1 MRARHIVL
9 LGSMLLAA
17 SSSCVVSQVTAL
29 CTTTIVGDVVREIAG
44 DDVSVTVLLP
54 VGADPHAFQASPRD
68 AIAVEAADLVFL
80 SGAGLEGSLA
90 PLLQAA
96 RGRIVDLSSGLTLRQ
111 REAGAADPHPEEGG
125 VDPHVWFDP
134 RNVAAWSETIAQALA
149 EADPDRASLYRA
161 RANAYQKEIGELDL
175 WIRDRVATVPGE
187 ARHLVTDHETLGYF
201 AALYGFE
208 EIGTILPGYSTLSEP
223 SARDLAAIEDRI
235 RAAGVPCVF
244 VGTTIPSDLAEQVA
258 ADTGTRIVFLYT
270 GSLSEP
276 DGPAATYLD
285 LMRFDVEQIVR
296 GLTASS

>member
-1 MRARHIVL
+1 
-9 LGSMLLAA
+9 
-17 SSSCVVSQVTAL
+17 
-29 CTTTIVGDVVREIAG
+29 
-44 DDVSVTVLLP
+44 
-54 VGADPHAFQASPRD
+54 
-68 AIAVEAADLVFL
+68 
-80 SGAGLEGSLA
+80 
-90 PLLQAA
+90 
-96 RGRIVDLSSGLTLRQ
+96 
-111 REAGAADPHPEEGG
+111 

-161 RANAYQKEIGELDL
+161 RANAYQEEIDELDR
-175 WIRDRVATVPGE
+175 WIRDRVATVPE
-187 ARHLVTDHETLGYF
+187 EERRLVTDHEAFGYF

-223 SARDLAAIEDRI
+223 SARDLAALEDGI

-296 GLTASS
+296 GLTAAP

>member
-1 MRARHIVL
+1 MRVRHVVL
-9 LGSMLLAA
+9 LGSTFLAA
-17 SSSCVVSQVTAL
+17 LSLHVVSQITVL

-44 DDVSVTVLLP
+44 DDASVAVLMP

-96 RGRIVDLSSGLTLRQ
+96 RGRVVDLSSELTLRQ
-111 REAGAADPHPEEGG
+111 NLLPDEGG
-125 VDPHVWFDP
+125 FDPHVWFDP
-134 RNVAAWSETIAQALA
+134 RNVAAWSETIAQVLA
-149 EADPDRASLYRA
+149 MADPDHASMYRA
-161 RANAYQKEIGELDL
+161 RADVYQKEIGELDL
-175 WIRDRVATVPGE
+175 WIRDRVATVPE
-187 ARHLVTDHETLGYF
+187 DARRLVTDHEAFGYF
-201 AALYGFE
+201 ANLYGFE
-208 EIGTILPGYSTLSEP
+208 QTGTILPGYSTLSEP
-223 SARDLAAIEDRI
+223 SARELAALEDAI
-235 RAAGVPCVF
+235 RAAGVPCIF
-244 VGTTIPSDLAEQVA
+244 VGTTIPSDLSEQVA

-296 GLTASS
+296 GLTASP

>member
-1 MRARHIVL
+1 MRAWHVAVL
-9 LGSMLLAA
+9 GGTLLVLP
-17 SSSCVVSQVTAL
+17 SCSVPPQVTVL
-29 CTTTIVGDVVREIAG
+29 CTTTIVGDVVCEIAG

-54 VGADPHAFQASPRD
+54 AGADPHAFQASPRD

-80 SGAGLEGSLA
+80 SGAGLEGSLV

-96 RGRIVDLSSGLTLRQ
+96 RGRVVNLSSELTLR
-111 REAGAADPHPEEGG
+111 RNPHPEEGG

-149 EADPDRASLYRA
+149 ESDPDHASMYRA
-161 RANAYQKEIGELDL
+161 RADAYQKEIGELDL
-175 WIRDRVATVPGE
+175 WIRDRVATIPDE
-187 ARHLVTDHETLGYF
+187 ARRLVTDHEAFGYF
-201 AALYGFE
+201 ADLYGIE

-223 SARDLAAIEDRI
+223 SARELAALEDAI
-235 RAAGVPCVF
+235 RAAGVPCLF
-244 VGTTIPSDLAEQVA
+244 VGTTIPSDLSEQVA

-296 GLTASS
+296 GLTASP

>member
-1 MRARHIVL
+1 MRVKHMVL

-17 SSSCVVSQVTAL
+17 LSFHVASQVTVL
-29 CTTTIVGDVVREIAG
+29 CTTTIVGDVARQIAG
-44 DDVSVTVLLP
+44 DDASVTVLMP

-80 SGAGLEGSLA
+80 SGAGLEESLA

-96 RGRIVDLSSGLTLRQ
+96 RGRIVDLSSELALRQ
-111 REAGAADPHPEEGG
+111 HEARDTDEEGNF
-125 VDPHVWFDP
+125 DPHVWFDP
-134 RNVAAWSETIAQALA
+134 RNVAAWSETIARVLA
-149 EADPDRASLYRA
+149 EADPDHASTYRA
-161 RANAYQKEIGELDL
+161 RADAYQKEIGELDL
-175 WIRDRVATVPGE
+175 WIRDRVATIPNE
-187 ARHLVTDHETLGYF
+187 ARRLVTDHEAFGYF
-201 AALYGFE
+201 ADLYGIE

-223 SARDLAAIEDRI
+223 SARELAALEDAI
-235 RAAGVPCVF
+235 RAAGVPCLF

-296 GLTASS
+296 GLTASP

>member
-134 RNVAAWSETIAQALA
+134 RNVAAWSETIAKALA
-149 EADPDRASLYRA
+149 EADPDHASMYRA
-161 RANAYQKEIGELDL
+161 RADAYQKEIGELDR
-175 WIRDRVATVPGE
+175 WIRDRVATVPEE
-187 ARHLVTDHETLGYF
+187 ARRLVTDHEAFGYF
-201 AALYGFE
+201 ANLYGFE
-208 EIGTILPGYSTLSEP
+208 QTGTILPGYSTLSEP
-223 SARDLAAIEDRI
+223 SARELAALEDAI
-235 RAAGVPCVF
+235 RAAGVPCIF
-244 VGTTIPSDLAEQVA
+244 VGTTIPSDLSEQVA

-285 LMRFDVEQIVR
+285 LMRFDVEQIVS
-296 GLTASS
+296 GLTASP

>member
-1 MRARHIVL
+1 MRVRHVVL

-17 SSSCVVSQVTAL
+17 LSLHVVSQITVL
-29 CTTTIVGDVVREIAG
+29 CTTTIVGDVAREIAG
-44 DDVSVTVLLP
+44 DDASVTVLMP

-68 AIAVEAADLVFL
+68 AIAVEGADLVFL

-96 RGRIVDLSSGLTLRQ
+96 RGRVVDLSSELALRQ
-111 REAGAADPHPEEGG
+111 NPLPGEGG
-125 VDPHVWFDP
+125 FDPHVWFDP
-134 RNVAAWSETIAQALA
+134 RNVAAWSETIARVLA
-149 EADPDRASLYRA
+149 EADPDHASMYRVRAD
-161 RANAYQKEIGELDL
+161 AYQKEIGELDL
-175 WIRDRVATVPGE
+175 WIHDRVATIPEE
-187 ARHLVTDHETLGYF
+187 ARRLVTDHEAFGYF
-201 AALYGFE
+201 ADLYGIE

-223 SARDLAAIEDRI
+223 SARELAALEDAI
-235 RAAGVPCVF
+235 RAAGVPCIF

-276 DGPAATYLD
+276 DGAAATYLD

-296 GLTASS
+296 GLTASP

>member
-1 MRARHIVL
+1 MRARRVAVL
-9 LGSMLLAA
+9 GGTLLVL
-17 SSSCVVSQVTAL
+17 SSCSVPPQVTLL

-80 SGAGLEGSLA
+80 SGAGLEGSLV

-96 RGRIVDLSSGLTLRQ
+96 RGRIVDLSSELTLRQ
-111 REAGAADPHPEEGG
+111 NPHPEEGG
-125 VDPHVWFDP
+125 LDPHVWFDP
-134 RNVAAWSETIAQALA
+134 RNVAAWSETIAQVLA
-149 EADPDRASLYRA
+149 EADPDHASMYRA
-161 RANAYQKEIGELDL
+161 RADAYQKEIGELDL
-175 WIRDRVATVPGE
+175 WVRDRVATIPEE
-187 ARHLVTDHETLGYF
+187 ARRLVTDHEALGYF
-201 AALYGFE
+201 ASAYGFE
-208 EIGTILPGYSTLSEP
+208 ETGAILPGFSTLSEP
-223 SARDLAAIEDRI
+223 SARELATLEDAI
-235 RAAGVPCVF
+235 RAAGVPCLF

-276 DGPAATYLD
+276 AGSAATYLD

-296 GLTASS
+296 GLTTSP

>member
-1 MRARHIVL
+1 MRAGRVAVL
-9 LGSMLLAA
+9 GGTLLVL
-17 SSSCVVSQVTAL
+17 SSCSVPPQVTVL

-96 RGRIVDLSSGLTLRQ
+96 HGGIVDLSSELVLRQ
-111 REAGAADPHPEEGG
+111 NLLPDEGG
-125 VDPHVWFDP
+125 FDPHVWFDP
-134 RNVAAWSETIAQALA
+134 RNVAAWSETIAKALA
-149 EADPDRASLYRA
+149 EADPDHASMYRA
-161 RANAYQKEIGELDL
+161 RADAYQREIGELDL
-175 WIRDRVATVPGE
+175 WIRDRVATVPEE
-187 ARHLVTDHETLGYF
+187 ARRLVTDHEAFGYF
-201 AALYGFE
+201 ADLYGIE

-223 SARDLAAIEDRI
+223 SARELAALEDAI
-235 RAAGVPCVF
+235 RAAGVPCIF
-244 VGTTIPSDLAEQVA
+244 VGTTIPSALAEQVA

-296 GLTASS
+296 GLTASP

>member
-1 MRARHIVL
+1 MRARRVAVL
-9 LGSMLLAA
+9 GGTLLVL
-17 SSSCVVSQVTAL
+17 SSCSVPPQVTVL

-80 SGAGLEGSLA
+80 SGASLEGSLA

-96 RGRIVDLSSGLTLRQ
+96 RGRIVDLSGGLTLRQ
-111 REAGAADPHPEEGG
+111 DEAGAADPHPEEGG

-161 RANAYQKEIGELDL
+161 RADAYREEIRDLDF
-175 WIRDRVATVPGE
+175 WIRDRVAAIPEE
-187 ARHLVTDHETLGYF
+187 ARRLVTDHEAFGYF
-201 AALYGFE
+201 ADLYGIE

-223 SARDLAAIEDRI
+223 SARELAALEDAI
-235 RAAGVPCVF
+235 RAAGVPCIF

-296 GLTASS
+296 GLTASP

>member
-9 LGSMLLAA
+9 LGSVLFAA
-17 SSSCVVSQVTAL
+17 SSFHVVSEVTAL

-44 DDVSVTVLLP
+44 DGVSVTVLLP

-96 RGRIVDLSSGLTLRQ
+96 RGRVVDLSSGLTLRQ

-134 RNVAAWSETIAQALA
+134 QNVAAWSETIAQALA
-149 EADPDRASLYRA
+149 EADPDCASLYRA
-161 RANAYQKEIGELDL
+161 RANAYQEEIGELDL
-175 WIRDRVATVPGE
+175 WIRDRVATVPEE
-187 ARHLVTDHETLGYF
+187 ARRLVTDHEAFGYF
-201 AALYGFE
+201 ATLYGFE

-223 SARDLAAIEDRI
+223 SARELAALEDAM

-276 DGPAATYLD
+276 GGPAATYLD
-285 LMRFDVEQIVR
+285 FMRFDVEQIVR
-296 GLTASS
+296 GLTASP

>member
-1 MRARHIVL
+1 MRAGRVAVL
-9 LGSMLLAA
+9 GGTLLVL
-17 SSSCVVSQVTAL
+17 SSCSVPPQVTVL

-80 SGAGLEGSLA
+80 SGAGLEGSLV

-96 RGRIVDLSSGLTLRQ
+96 RGRIVDLSSEFTLRQ
-111 REAGAADPHPEEGG
+111 NPHPDEGG
-125 VDPHVWFDP
+125 FDPHVWFDP
-134 RNVAAWSETIAQALA
+134 RNVAAWSETIAKALA
-149 EADPDRASLYRA
+149 EADPDHASMYRA
-161 RANAYQKEIGELDL
+161 RADAYQREIGELDL
-175 WIRDRVATVPGE
+175 WIRDRVATVPEE
-187 ARHLVTDHETLGYF
+187 ARRLVTDHEAFGYF
-201 AALYGFE
+201 ADLYGIE

-223 SARDLAAIEDRI
+223 SARELAALEDAI
-235 RAAGVPCVF
+235 RAAGVPCIF

-296 GLTASS
+296 GLTASP